1 MIPRPPRSSRT
12 DTLFSYTT
20 LFRSAHASRGH
31 RLAIDFIRNV
41 ARREHAGDGGQRGA
55 RRDLQIAVRVER
67 QLALEQFGRR
77 TVADGDEAAVGRLVA
92 RLAVHRVAQI
102 DPDPPR
108 RAVARDDTVDRLVP
122 QQLDLRMS
130 EQALLQNLSGQPR
143 TPAVEQR

>member
-55 RRDLQIAVRVER
+55 RGDLQIAVRVER

-77 TVADGDEAAVGRLVA
+77 TVADGDEPAVGRLVA
-92 RLAVHRVAQI
+92 RLAGNRVAQV
-102 DPDPPR
+102 DPDKPR
-108 RAVARDDTVDRLVP
+108 RAVSRHAQVASLVP
-122 QQLDLRMS
+122 PHVPSRL
-130 EQALLQNLSGQPR
+130 N
-143 TPAVEQR
+143 